1 MSHLPFDQETFRQE
15 PPTSK
20 KKKKKKK
27 KKEFWQN
34 VNPLTASAS

>member
-1 MSHLPFDQETFRQE
+1 MSHLPFDQQTFRQE

-20 KKKKKKK
+20 KKKKKK
-27 KKEFWQN
+27 EFLQN

>member
-20 KKKKKKK
+20 KKKKK
-27 KKEFWQN
+27 EFLQN